1 MGRSRWFLAMFAIV
15 SAVTLVAVD
24 QAEARRGGSF
34 GSRGSRT
41 YQAPA
46 STTTA
51 PQTAPIQR
59 STTPQAQPGQQNRAA
74 QGAQQQARP
83 SMFGGGLAGGLM
95 RGLMI
100 GGLIGLL
107 MGSGFG
113 GMAGLLGLLVQ
124 GALLALVVFLV
135 IRFFRRQQPAAAGGP
150 NTMGR
155 MGGGFPGA
163 GMGGPMGGGMNGGN
177 SAPNPARAPAPAYAP
192 APSAAAAPR
201 RSSKPDEIGLA
212 AEDYDSFEKLLST
225 ILVAYGREDQGTL
238 KQHTTNEVFAY
249 FADDLRTNAE
259 QGVRNEVSDVQMLQ
273 GDLAEAWREGAQEY
287 ATVAIRF
294 ASMDRKVDRNT
305 GQYVSGDQQPGESTE
320 LWTFVRDNRGPWQLS
335 AIQGS

>member
-41 YQAPA
+41 YQAPP

-59 STTPQAQPGQQNRAA
+59 STTPQAQPGAQNRAA
-74 QGAQQQARP
+74 QGAQQARP

-95 RGLMI
+95 RGLML

-107 MGSGFG
+107 MGG
-113 GMAGLLGLLVQ
+113 GLGGLAGMLGLLVQ
-124 GALLALVVFLV
+124 GALLALVVYLV
-135 IRFFRRQQPAAAGGP
+135 IRFFRRPQPAAAGGA
-150 NTMGR
+150 NAMGR
-155 MGGGFPGA
+155 MSGGFPGGGTGNGMGA
-163 GMGGPMGGGMNGGN
+163 GMGAGMGGGN
-177 SAPNPARAPAPAYAP
+177 SAPNPARGPAYAP
-192 APSAAAAPR
+192 APAAAAPR
-201 RSSKPDEIGLA
+201 RSGKPDEIGLA
-212 AEDYDSFEKLLST
+212 AEDYDSFENLLST
-225 ILVAYGREDQGTL
+225 ILTAYGREDQGTL

-249 FADDLRTNAE
+249 FADDLRANAE
-259 QGVRNEVSDVQMLQ
+259 QGVRNEVSGVQMLQ
-273 GDLAEAWREGAQEY
+273 GDLAEAWREGPLDY

-294 ASMDRKVDRNT
+294 SSLDRKVDRNT

-320 LWTFVRDNRGPWQLS
+320 LWTFVRENRGPWRLS
-335 AIQGS
+335 AIQGA